1 MVGFRGG
8 VGQGVGN
15 NSTTFR
21 WRGQLALTRTK
32 QCGRPVVPCRRPS
45 PFQPSLQDPLIEFMR
60 TMHAT
65 HTSEEVMAKM
75 ERWVAEHRADPVRSR
90 LRRLIPGVGAFF
102 TPLGLVQA
110 LREYDEFFAL
120 SRRVYVPP
128 NFAELRHV
136 LNIAQVGARGG
147 RGLFPSTPLPPA
159 SRASAHPP
167 HHPHPPPRSTR
178 PPPTCAW

>member
-1 MVGFRGG
+1 
-8 VGQGVGN
+8 
-15 NSTTFR
+15 
-21 WRGQLALTRTK
+21 
-32 QCGRPVVPCRRPS
+32 
-45 PFQPSLQDPLIEFMR
+45 
-60 TMHAT
+60 MHAT

-147 RGLFPSTPLPPA
+147 RGLFPPTPLPPA
-159 SRASAHPP
+159 SRASTHPP